1 MRVIDLPATVIVGA
15 SSINTV
21 NVAVVVRE
29 REARGDPVSIT
40 SVEPKDAYV
49 TCRANNMSR

>member
-49 TCRANNMSR
+49 TCRANNISR